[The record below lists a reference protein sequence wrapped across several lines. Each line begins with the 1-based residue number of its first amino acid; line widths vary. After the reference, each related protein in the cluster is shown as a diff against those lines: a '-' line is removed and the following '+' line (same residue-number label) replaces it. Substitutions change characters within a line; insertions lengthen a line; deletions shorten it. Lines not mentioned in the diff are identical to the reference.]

1 MVQLKNK
8 EESDVNREIKIIEEI
23 IGELNELIK

>member
-1 MVQLKNK
+1 LKNK